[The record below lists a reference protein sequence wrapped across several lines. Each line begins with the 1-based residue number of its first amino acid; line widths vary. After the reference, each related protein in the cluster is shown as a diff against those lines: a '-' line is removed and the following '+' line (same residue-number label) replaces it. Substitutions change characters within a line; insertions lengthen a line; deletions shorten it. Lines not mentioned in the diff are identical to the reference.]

1 MSNLPNLLDI
11 YDNDAEWLAH
21 DAFVN
26 DERERLAR
34 IAEEDARRRA
44 LGAEYAAQ
52 TFATF
57 DMRGQPKL
65 KDALRTCRQFCIN
78 VKDGQF
84 AVLVLLGDNGT
95 GKTHLL
101 RAITNE
107 LGGIYTDEMRLV
119 DEYQK
124 SRAFDAD
131 EDEEHMLHRI
141 MSYKMRCI
149 DEVGRSDRVAL
160 SRELLFRIVDNC
172 VNMRKPLAIATNLQN
187 DAFIEHIG
195 SAVRSRL
202 NGCAVSVNT
211 FGVAD
216 YRLEHRSV

>member
-1 MSNLPNLLDI
+1 MIDLL
-11 YDNDAEWLAH
+11 NTFNTDAEWIAH
-21 DAFVN
+21 ESYVN
-26 DERERLAR
+26 EKNAEAAR
-34 IAEEDARRRA
+34 IMQENARRQA
-44 LGAEYAAQ
+44 LGNEYAAQ

-65 KDALRTCRQFCIN
+65 KDALRICKQFCVN
-78 VKDGQF
+78 VNNGEF
-84 AVLVLLGDNGT
+84 GVLVLLGDNGT

-107 LGGIYTDEMRLV
+107 LGGIYTDEMQLV

-124 SRAFDAD
+124 SRAFDAY
-131 EDEEHMLHRI
+131 EDEERFFKRI
-141 MSYKMRCI
+141 FSYKMRCI

-172 VNMRKPLAIATNLQN
+172 VNMKKPLAIATNLKN

-211 FGVAD
+211 FGISD